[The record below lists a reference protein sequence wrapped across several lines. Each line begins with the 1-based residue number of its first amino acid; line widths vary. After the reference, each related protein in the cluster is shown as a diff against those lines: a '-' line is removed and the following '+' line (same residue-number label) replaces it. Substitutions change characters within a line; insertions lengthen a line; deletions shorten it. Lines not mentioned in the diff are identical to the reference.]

1 MKVMETETIDFNQLK
16 SLVNKV
22 GTDRKIELINLL
34 EKELFPIRFKKY
46 LERIKTDEIDL
57 DAIISE
63 VSDVR
68 ANRYNAKSK
77 N

>member
-34 EKELFPIRFKKY
+34 EKEIFPIRFKKY

>member
-1 MKVMETETIDFNQLK
+1 METATIDFNQLK

-22 GTDRKIELINLL
+22 DTNKKIELINLL
-34 EKELFPIRFKKY
+34 EKEIFPIRFKKY
-46 LERIKTDEIDL
+46 LKRIKTDEINMDT
-57 DAIISE
+57 IISE
-63 VSDVR
+63 VSEVR

>member
-1 MKVMETETIDFNQLK
+1 METATIDFNQLK
-16 SLVNKV
+16 SLVNRV
-22 GTDRKIELINLL
+22 DTNRKIELINLL

-46 LERIKTDEIDL
+46 LERIKTDEINMDT
-57 DAIISE
+57 IISE
-63 VSDVR
+63 VSEVR